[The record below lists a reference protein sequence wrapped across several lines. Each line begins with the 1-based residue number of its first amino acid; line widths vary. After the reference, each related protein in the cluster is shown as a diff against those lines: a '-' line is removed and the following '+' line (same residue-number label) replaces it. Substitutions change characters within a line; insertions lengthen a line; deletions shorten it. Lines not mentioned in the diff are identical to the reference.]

1 MCASLNRKCWSRH
14 PRRRQRRPRPPRNSK
29 RRMKLRAQGT
39 VTAVLVCAAAL
50 LLTAAAAATVS
61 RSTVSY
67 QTPDVSLVRQ
77 DGRSVSLPRELDDG
91 RPVLLN
97 FIFTTCSSICPLTS
111 RTLEEFQRKLGPEA
125 HHVHLVSISI
135 DPEQDTSARLT
146 EYARKFHAG
155 PEWQYYTGTVAA
167 SIAAQRAFDVYRGEK
182 MSHTPVTL
190 MRSAPGKPWLRIEG
204 FVTPDELVDDYRNLL
219 APPLDS
225 PPGPVKR
232 HTTMFRVERRELAVL
247 LA

>member
-1 MCASLNRKCWSRH
+1 MKLGLMTARIQGRVGAALMCAGL
-14 PRRRQRRPRPPRNSK
+14 
-29 RRMKLRAQGT
+29 LA
-39 VTAVLVCAAAL
+39 VATAS
-50 LLTAAAAATVS
+50 TVS

-67 QTPDVSLVRQ
+67 EAPDVTLVRA
-77 DGRSVSLPRELDDG
+77 DGKPVSLPRELDDG

-125 HHVHLVSISI
+125 AKVHLMSISI
-135 DPEQDTSARLT
+135 DPEQDTPARLT
-146 EYARKFHAG
+146 EYAHRFHAG
-155 PEWQYYTGTVAA
+155 PEWQYYTGTVSA
-167 SIAAQRAFDVYRGEK
+167 SLAAQKAFDVYRGEK